1 MVRNDARFHL
11 VMLISEYS
19 HARANAFEA
28 LFEHAEKQRSS
39 DRSEMQEIN
48 EFFGRELRPFSRIAS
63 DIAVNLE
70 TSKGV
75 DHWLREFRKKLI
87 SYIVDEWRPK

>member
-11 VMLISEYS
+11 VCLIAEYS

-28 LFEHAEKQRSS
+28 MFKHSDKQRSS

-48 EFFGRELRPFSRIAS
+48 EFFGRELRPFTRVGS
-63 DIAVNLE
+63 DIAYNLN
-70 TSKGV
+70 TNRGV
-75 DHWLREFRKKLI
+75 DRWLSEFRTKLI
-87 SYIVDEWRPK
+87 HYVVKDWEPR